1 MIESFN
7 MNKLPKQIGSSIK
20 SLLTKKHVWIMI
32 AIILIES
39 IAQSALCRSCG
50 LNGHGYTLLGVII
63 YALIAVLY
71 YFYLKISKDKLA
83 VAQTYWTGGSTVL
96 VILAGSLLFGQT
108 LTTREWIGI
117 ITIFIGGLI
126 MG

>member
-7 MNKLPKQIGSSIK
+7 VYKLPKQITASIENI
-20 SLLTKKHVWIMI
+20 LTKKHVWIMI
-32 AIILIES
+32 SIILVES
-39 IAQSALCRSCG
+39 IAQSSLCRSCG
-50 LNGHGYTLLGVII
+50 LNGHGYTLLGVIL
-63 YALIAVLY
+63 YGLIAVLY

-96 VILAGSLLFGQT
+96 VLLAGSLIFGQK
-108 LTTREWIGI
+108 LTRREWIGI
-117 ITIFIGGLI
+117 IIVFIGGLV

>member
-7 MNKLPKQIGSSIK
+7 INKLPKQMIDNIK
-20 SLLTKKHVWIMI
+20 NLLTKKHVWIMI
-32 AIILIES
+32 AIILVEA
-39 IAQSALCRSCG
+39 IAQSSLCRSCG
-50 LNGHGYTLLGVII
+50 LNGHGYTLMGVIM

-96 VILAGSLLFGQT
+96 VLLAGSLFFGQT
-108 LTTREWIGI
+108 LTQREWIGI
-117 ITIFIGGLI
+117 VIVFIGGLI

>member
-1 MIESFN
+1 MKESFN
-7 MNKLPKQIGSSIK
+7 INKIPEQISSNFK
-20 SLLTKKHVWIMI
+20 NLLTKKHALIMLTII
-32 AIILIES
+32 AVES
-39 IAQSALCRSCG
+39 IAQTSLCRSCG
-50 LNGHGYTLLGVII
+50 LDGHGYTLLGVLL

-96 VILAGSLLFGQT
+96 VLLAGSLFFGQK
-108 LTTREWIGI
+108 LTMREWVGI
-117 ITIFIGGLI
+117 SIVFIGGLI

>member
-7 MNKLPKQIGSSIK
+7 INKLPKQIGASIK
-20 SLLTKKHVWIMI
+20 TLLTKKHVWIMI
-32 AIILIES
+32 AIILVEA
-39 IAQSALCRSCG
+39 IAQSSLCRSCG
-50 LNGHGYTLLGVII
+50 LNGHGYTLLGVIM
-63 YALIAVLY
+63 YALIAILY

-96 VILAGSLLFGQT
+96 VLLAGSLLFNQK
-108 LTTREWIGI
+108 LTTREWVGI
-117 ITIFIGGLI
+117 IIVFIGGLI

>member
-7 MNKLPKQIGSSIK
+7 INKLPKQMIDNIK
-20 SLLTKKHVWIMI
+20 NLLTKKHVWIMI
-32 AIILIES
+32 AIILVEA
-39 IAQSALCRSCG
+39 IAQSSLCRSCG
-50 LNGHGYTLLGVII
+50 LNGHGYTLMGVIM
-63 YALIAVLY
+63 YAPIAVLY

-96 VILAGSLLFGQT
+96 VLLAGSLFFGQT
-108 LTTREWIGI
+108 LTQREWIGI
-117 ITIFIGGLI
+117 VIVFIGGLI